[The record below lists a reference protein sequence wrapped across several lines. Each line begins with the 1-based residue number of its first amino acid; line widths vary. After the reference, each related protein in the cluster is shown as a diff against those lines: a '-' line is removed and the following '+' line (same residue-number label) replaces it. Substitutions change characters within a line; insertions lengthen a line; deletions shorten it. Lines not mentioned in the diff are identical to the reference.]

1 MTLPSTFL
9 IAALVFG
16 LYAAWNIGANDV
28 ANAMGTSVGS
38 GALTLKRA
46 VICAGI
52 FEFLG
57 AVLVGSHVTN
67 TIRKGIIDPHIFTGN
82 PELLAYGMLAAL
94 IASAIFLNLSTL
106 MGMPVSTTHAIVGA
120 VVGFGAVE
128 MGIHS
133 IYWEKIF
140 YIFLSWMIS
149 PLMGGVMAFFVF
161 KFITYKILSSTTPYK
176 KAVTTS
182 PYLAFA
188 VIFVLTL
195 SIIYKGLRNLYLD
208 VPLDS
213 ALLTSFLLGTLAFL
227 FAKNFFRGWRKSRG
241 EDDEYRRVEKIFSF
255 LQIITACSVAFAHG
269 ANDVANSIGPLAVIV
284 SIAQT
289 NTVMMQVQ
297 VPLFVLVLGGTG
309 IVLGLATFGYRVI
322 DTIGGKIT
330 EITPSRGFCAEFATA
345 TTVLICSKMGLPIST
360 THTLVGSVLGVGFAR
375 GIAVLNFGVIR
386 NIIGSWLITIPSAAI
401 LTVIIFKIL
410 TFIY

>member
-1 MTLPSTFL
+1 MTLPLTFL

-16 LYAAWNIGANDV
+16 LYSAWNIGANDV

-38 GALTLKRA
+38 RALTLRRA

-94 IASAIFLNLSTL
+94 IASAIFLNLATF

-128 MGIHS
+128 MGIHA

-149 PLMGGVMAFFVF
+149 PLMGGIMAFFVF

-176 KAVTTS
+176 KAATTS

-188 VIFVLTL
+188 VIFILTL

-208 VPLDS
+208 VSLDS
-213 ALLTSFLLGTLAFL
+213 ALAISFLLGTLAFL
-227 FAKNFFRGWRKSRG
+227 FAKNFFRGRRKSKG
-241 EDDEYRRVEKIFSF
+241 KDDEYRRVEKIFSF
-255 LQIITACSVAFAHG
+255 LQVITACSVAFAHG
-269 ANDVANSIGPLAVIV
+269 ANDVANAIGPLAVII

-297 VPLFVLVLGGTG
+297 VPLFVLMLGGIG

-322 DTIGGKIT
+322 DTIGKKIT
-330 EITPSRGFCAEFATA
+330 EITPSRGFSAEFATA